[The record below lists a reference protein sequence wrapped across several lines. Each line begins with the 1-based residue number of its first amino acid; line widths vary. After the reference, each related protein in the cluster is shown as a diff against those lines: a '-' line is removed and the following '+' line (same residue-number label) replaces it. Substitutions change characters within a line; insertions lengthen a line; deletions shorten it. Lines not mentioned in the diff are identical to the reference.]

1 MEKDEKMQVVPAL
14 HLQGNQLVRQGR
26 YREASEKYKEAVLL
40 LRVVQSREM
49 PGDEDYIHL
58 GKLIIPLVLNYC
70 QCMLELE
77 EYYEVIQH
85 ASELI
90 DKHKDCVK
98 AYYKRAKAYAA
109 VWSEREAKKDFLMV
123 SSLDV
128 TLARLVHR
136 ELQQLSERMKEKYWE
151 DKERYWNM
159 LEEKKSGEKEEEEEE
174 KQEAEGPT
182 EREEE
187 PGENLSENTQVSP
200 QQEDGEETTC
210 EEKSPAAAEEEP
222 KTTEE
227 EPRAEEPRTEVEERM
242 AALIEGKDRQQMLR
256 MIMLLQDEGSFHIKE
271 RNFEVAMTKFKEALD
286 YVDYIQT
293 KEVEYKGEDWESLEK
308 VRLPLTLN
316 LSQCRLELGEHQEV
330 IHLNSK
336 LLKNHKDNLKA
347 FYQRARAH
355 SALCNEEEARRDFD
369 KVVRLDP
376 KFKPIVQHELK
387 RLGKTLRTKHAR
399 EKKNYWASSQE
410 KWEKK
415 ALVKRQSKVE
425 KKKEVKWADESKTAG
440 ESSAVLVKDIC
451 GRAEFAE
458 TSETTNSGKAEET
471 SSNLPNDEEESDKK
485 TKCFNTENTN
495 LQGMGEADV
504 NKPVDEDRHSDQPK
518 DGRDADLNDTVQK
531 SPTDTVCDEVNEDFQ
546 TLAQADEE
554 ADKNSNT
561 SQAKSTNDVKEESI
575 KPTGTKKPGSSG
587 GAKGA
592 APLTAGLAQPINR
605 PGSAGT
611 KKCKTTIVSQK
622 TQGKSTSVKTP
633 SKEASATSSAT
644 SRAPAAKSTTAKN
657 VKRKPK

>member
-90 DKHKDCVK
+90 DK
-98 AYYKRAKAYAA
+98 
-109 VWSEREAKKDFLMV
+109 
-123 SSLDV
+123 
-128 TLARLVHR
+128 
-136 ELQQLSERMKEKYWE
+136 
-151 DKERYWNM
+151 
-159 LEEKKSGEKEEEEEE
+159 
-174 KQEAEGPT
+174 
-182 EREEE
+182 
-187 PGENLSENTQVSP
+187 
-200 QQEDGEETTC
+200 
-210 EEKSPAAAEEEP
+210 
-222 KTTEE
+222 
-227 EPRAEEPRTEVEERM
+227 
-242 AALIEGKDRQQMLR
+242 
-256 MIMLLQDEGSFHIKE
+256 
-271 RNFEVAMTKFKEALD
+271 
-286 YVDYIQT
+286 
-293 KEVEYKGEDWESLEK
+293 
-308 VRLPLTLN
+308 
-316 LSQCRLELGEHQEV
+316 
-330 IHLNSK
+330 
-336 LLKNHKDNLKA
+336 HKDNLKA

-458 TSETTNSGKAEET
+458 TSETTNSDKAEET

-495 LQGMGEADV
+495 LQGTGEADV

-518 DGRDADLNDTVQK
+518 DGSDADLNDTVQK
-531 SPTDTVCDEVNEDFQ
+531 SPTDTVNVKEVDEVNKDFQ